1 MANFDSS
8 RALGER
14 YTGRQIQLA
23 KFGTVVLGTALRVA
37 SETAVYLTD
46 HPEVVVKVFDLDCGL
61 DDEFSYGP
69 FVEYQLEVANFE
81 EIQSLNSLRPLV
93 PAFYGSDIVY
103 EQRFAYVGMEFLV
116 GQDLQEWCDAA
127 LKGSDV
133 GSDWVEEFH
142 RTVFETF
149 ETLERFHQNRI
160 VVIDFKP
167 ENVIR
172 LSDGRIRFV
181 DMGAF
186 FTPRHLGKTKEY
198 LYSAT
203 PDYAELM
210 IDSSNVESGIPLT
223 EASDIFAAGVA
234 MFEMVTGESRLTIAP
249 ETADAV
255 LDDAGI
261 FLFRDSQIKDVWKSY
276 PHLEAVLPLVETQL
290 KERSLLF
297 SEFWHVLKG
306 YLADEVAAWESLS
319 PEERDAAFV
328 STGETFIKEHLP
340 EPLSWLAK
348 PIAQA
353 TTLRS
358 LRIGSVA
365 ELKAMIREPVSAEMM
380 ASLESKNVFVQ
391 YLRDLGQFDGK
402 LSHLNQWDV
411 RLHEETGAWALSG
424 RACCYCLG
432 SEAAFTSVVSA
443 ETDFE
448 GHTFFHL
455 SGDDGS
461 GETPQSLVELQD
473 SRTSWIL

>member
-1 MANFDSS
+1 METDSS

-14 YTGRQIQLA
+14 YTGRQLQLA
-23 KFGTVVLGTALRVA
+23 KFGTVVLGKALRA
-37 SETAVYLTD
+37 SSETAVYLTD

-61 DDEFSYGP
+61 EDEFSYGP
-69 FVEYQLEVANFE
+69 YVEYQLELANFE
-81 EIQSLNSLRPLV
+81 EIQSLDSVRPLV
-93 PAFYGSDIVY
+93 PAFYGADIVY

-133 GSDWVEEFH
+133 GLDWVEDFH
-142 RTVFETF
+142 RTIFETF

-234 MFEMVTGESRLTIAP
+234 LFEMVTGQSRLTIAP

-255 LDDAGI
+255 LSDPGI
-261 FLFRDSQIKDVWKSY
+261 FLFRDSQIKDVWKAY

-306 YLADEVAAWESLS
+306 YLADEVASWESMA
-319 PEERDAAFV
+319 PEERDVAFV
-328 STGETFIKEHLP
+328 ATGEEFIKEHLP
-340 EPLSWLAK
+340 EPLSWLAN

-365 ELKAMIREPVSAEMM
+365 ELKTLIREPLSPEM
-380 ASLESKNVFVQ
+380 LESLNVKNAFVQ
-391 YLRDLGQFDGK
+391 YLRDLGQLDGK
-402 LSHLNQWDV
+402 LEHLNQWDV

-424 RACCYCLG
+424 QACCSCLA
-432 SEAAFTSVVSA
+432 SEAAFTSVISA

-448 GHTFFHL
+448 GHTYFSV
-455 SGDDGS
+455 SGDS
-461 GETPQSLVELQD
+461 GEGEVPQSLVELQE
-473 SRTSWIL
+473 SRTSWVL